1 MFRNFV
7 PDFNYLCTMRIANYC
22 GNIEAKGGTVLN
34 LKELDV
40 KICYRWPL
48 ALMLINIELCSLRR
62 EMEAKL
68 NPCRSKMS
76 IVFGCLVSQS
86 F

>member
-1 MFRNFV
+1 
-7 PDFNYLCTMRIANYC
+7 MRIAKYY
-22 GNIEAKGGTVLN
+22 GNIEAKGDTVLN

-40 KICYRWPL
+40 KICYQWPL
-48 ALMLINIELCSLRR
+48 ALMLINIELCSPRR
-62 EMEAKL
+62 EVEAKL

-76 IVFGCLVSQS
+76 ILFGCLVGQS